1 MLGAHLRRRAGDGAL
16 FLYSSAVENRRPVSY
31 DVILNGKTVY
41 SGVPAKAAPGEAS
54 ILKLEETVKV
64 RSVRIRCPMTG
75 ARRIVSGFS
84 DVQLFQIGEAS

>member
-1 MLGAHLRRRAGDGAL
+1 M
-16 FLYSSAVENRRPVSY
+16 ENRRPVSY

-64 RSVRIRCPMTG
+64 RSVRIVPHDR
-75 ARRIVSGFS
+75 
-84 DVQLFQIGEAS
+84 GEADRLPAIPFLHGWGLFCISDLTKRRV